1 MENKRISSVIIF
13 IVTVV
18 FVSIV
23 TNPSA
28 ETQKQIIYYKQNSQI
43 AEYLYMN
50 SHFGPSNNFLKN
62 MNLITAS
69 IFVNAEISHAFNNE
83 IQSINLLA
91 FTLLKDNE
99 NQLFGI
105 GAFGRIY
112 FISDKFDEILKNR
125 IEERMQSFDLYQNE
139 NGFINY

>member
-28 ETQKQIIYYKQNSQI
+28 ETQKQIIYSKQNSQM
-43 AEYLYMN
+43 AEYLYKN
-50 SHFGPSNNFLKN
+50 SDFTSSNNFLKN
-62 MNLITAS
+62 MNLITGS
-69 IFVNAEISHAFNNE
+69 IFVNAEISHEFNNE

-139 NGFINY
+139 NGLINY